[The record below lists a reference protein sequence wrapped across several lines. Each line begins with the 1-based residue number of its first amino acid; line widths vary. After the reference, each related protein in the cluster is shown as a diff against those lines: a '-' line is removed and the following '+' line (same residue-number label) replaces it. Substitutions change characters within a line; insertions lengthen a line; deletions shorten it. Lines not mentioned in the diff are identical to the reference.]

1 MEEHGTLLVYG
12 TRADAD
18 LVVQTLYGLLP
29 KYGKARVNSSTFYQ
43 DAYEV
48 NYEFS
53 GTTVERLK
61 TKAKICLALRKLS
74 LILRIKSIK
83 RL

>member
-1 MEEHGTLLVYG
+1 MEEQGTLLVYG

-18 LVVQTLYGLLP
+18 LVVQTLYGVLP
-29 KYGKARVNSSTFYQ
+29 MYGKARINDCKFYQ

-61 TKAKICLALRKLS
+61 VRAKICLALRKLS
-74 LILRIKSIK
+74 LIPRIKSIK